1 MIGFKENWKQF
12 IEQGKECYKELKNK
26 DTRKKQIPNILTASR
41 LLSPFILIPT
51 ALSGNLILTGIFTG
65 IFALTDRFDGY
76 FAKKFDAA
84 SEFGRKLDPIT
95 DKVFALSLLIP
106 LAVSNPLIL
115 TNIIGEIVISISN
128 VKAQVSGKEPHTV
141 YLGKVKTTSL
151 YTTIALS
158 YLALGTNFSNT
169 IINFLI
175 SLTAM
180 LQGACFIKYNNT
192 TESKVD
198 FAEKENI
205 TNENVKEN
213 EEIEEVKEKQLDP
226 KKISDWN
233 EFKNELLKIKNK
245 TKVHEE
251 VKQKK
256 KNRTFN

>member
-65 IFALTDRFDGY
+65 MFALTDTFDGY
-76 FAKKFDAA
+76 FARKFDAA

-128 VKAQVSGKEPHTV
+128 VKAQVSGKEPHTA

-158 YLALGTNFSNT
+158 YLALGTNFNNT

-180 LQGACFIKYNNT
+180 LQGASFIKYKTNLDADNT
-192 TESKVD
+192 FIEEEIIIKED
-198 FAEKENI
+198 IKEKEEI
-205 TNENVKEN
+205 T
-213 EEIEEVKEKQLDP
+213 EEKEKQLDP

-233 EFKNELLKIKNK
+233 EFKNELLRTKNNP
-245 TKVHEE
+245 KVQEE
-251 VKQKK
+251 VKQMK